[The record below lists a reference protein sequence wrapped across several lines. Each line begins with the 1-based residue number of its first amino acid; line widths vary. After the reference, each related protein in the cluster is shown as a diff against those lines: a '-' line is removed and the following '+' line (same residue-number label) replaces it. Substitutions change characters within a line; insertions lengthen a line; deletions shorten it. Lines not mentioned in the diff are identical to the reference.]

1 LNEEY
6 ADHVYLPIVKYI
18 LLMRLSMKSVLFF
31 HAYELKVG
39 KGLAFLHVFN
49 HLWFTSAL
57 LHFMP
62 LCRWCPSVI
71 KTGST
76 HNIVFLCSQ
85 KRILH

>member
-39 KGLAFLHVFN
+39 KGLAFFACVQSPLVHLCFASLHAIVQVVSFSN
-49 HLWFTSAL
+49 KDRLYTQYCF
-57 LHFMP
+57 P
-62 LCRWCPSVI
+62 L
-71 KTGST
+71 
-76 HNIVFLCSQ
+76 
-85 KRILH
+85 